1 MSTATEQVPTAATE
15 VEAGQLVDPD
25 RAGLAAE
32 PSRSEPQTSPSRF
45 AIPISNQ
52 KMPLD
57 FEMMPD
63 LSRLRTLYLRVSLHR
78 FLFMVFPILS
88 IWSTLFSWSTW
99 ST

>member
-1 MSTATEQVPTAATE
+1 MSTATEQVPTAVTE

-32 PSRSEPQTSPSRF
+32 PSRSESKPSPSRF

-63 LSRLRTLYLRVSLHR
+63 LSRCIEECFKV
-78 FLFMVFPILS
+78 FLFMKIFYS
-88 IWSTLFSWSTW
+88 
-99 ST
+99 